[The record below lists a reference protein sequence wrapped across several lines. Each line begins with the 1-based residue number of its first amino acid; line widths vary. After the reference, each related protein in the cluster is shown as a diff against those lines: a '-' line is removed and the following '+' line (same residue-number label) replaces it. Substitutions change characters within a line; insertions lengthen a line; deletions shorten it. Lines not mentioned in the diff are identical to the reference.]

1 METKLKER
9 LKGNGLFGTIKNVKA
24 LSQRVTKKISV
35 KASGVATASS
45 TPYEASEAH
54 KAHMLEAE
62 VKRSQGLAE
71 AQRQNLRGR

>member
-9 LKGNGLFGTIKNVKA
+9 LKGNGLFDMIKNVKPI
-24 LSQRVTKKISV
+24 SQRVTKKILV

-45 TPYEASEAH
+45 TSYEASEAY